1 METVEKGKGIEMEQ
15 NKETFEYTYSARQQ
29 EEIEKI
35 RKKYLPPEEDKMT
48 QLRRLDES
56 ATRPGLIASISLGV
70 VGALVLGIGMCCVLV
85 WAENLFGLGI
95 VVGVIGLAMMGVAYP
110 VYCRITRQQ
119 REKLAPQIL
128 ALTEELRNG

>member
-15 NKETFEYTYSARQQ
+15 NKETFEYTYSAKQQ

-48 QLRRLDES
+48 QLRKLDES
-56 ATRPGLIASISLGV
+56 AARPGMIASISLGV

-95 VVGVIGLAMMGVAYP
+95 LVGVIGMAMMGAAYP
-110 VYCRITRQQ
+110 VYRRITRQQ